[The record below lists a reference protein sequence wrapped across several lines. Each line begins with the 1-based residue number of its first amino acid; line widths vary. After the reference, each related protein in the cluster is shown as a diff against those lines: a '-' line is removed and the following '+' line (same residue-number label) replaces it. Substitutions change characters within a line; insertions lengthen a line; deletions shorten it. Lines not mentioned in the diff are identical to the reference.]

1 MGMRRRSIFRRMA
14 FSSRCAKDAM
24 DTPGAVASASMR
36 AISSAFLLEAWLAT
50 EALRVV
56 CGGGGD
62 ALREVEGLERRE
74 ARFVMGF
81 SSILCEVGWEG
92 RGGGGRTM

>member
-1 MGMRRRSIFRRMA
+1 MGIRRRSIFRRMA

-50 EALRVV
+50 EALRVWLWECV
-56 CGGGGD
+56 GGYEGD
-62 ALREVEGLERRE
+62 ALREVEERE
-74 ARFVMGF
+74 VRFVVGF
-81 SSILCEVGWEG
+81 SSIFGEMGWKG
-92 RGGGGRTM
+92 WW